1 MYIHVESLVKF
12 LFSKLSWSSG
22 FRGHLYLEDFR
33 GKNTLLQVRHAC
45 GLHSKESVLWLAFSD
60 FVWDYFSGH
69 YKMRTNSY
77 QEEIKGK
84 RDRKEVLLHRKGAR
98 F

>member
-1 MYIHVESLVKF
+1 MPAVYTP
-12 LFSKLSWSSG
+12 
-22 FRGHLYLEDFR
+22 
-33 GKNTLLQVRHAC
+33 KNLRY
-45 GLHSKESVLWLAFSD
+45 GLTFSD
-60 FVWDYFSGH
+60 FVWDFFSGH

-84 RDRKEVLLHRKGAR
+84 RDRKEVLLQRKGAG

>member
-1 MYIHVESLVKF
+1 MPAVYTP
-12 LFSKLSWSSG
+12 
-22 FRGHLYLEDFR
+22 
-33 GKNTLLQVRHAC
+33 KNLRY
-45 GLHSKESVLWLAFSD
+45 GLAFSD
-60 FVWDYFSGH
+60 FDWDCFSGH

-84 RDRKEVLLHRKGAR
+84 RDRKEVLLHRKGAG

>member
-1 MYIHVESLVKF
+1 MPVVSTP
-12 LFSKLSWSSG
+12 
-22 FRGHLYLEDFR
+22 
-33 GKNTLLQVRHAC
+33 KNLRYA
-45 GLHSKESVLWLAFSD
+45 LAFSD

-77 QEEIKGK
+77 QEEIKGIS
-84 RDRKEVLLHRKGAR
+84 DRKEVLLHRKGAG

>member
-1 MYIHVESLVKF
+1 MPVVYTP
-12 LFSKLSWSSG
+12 
-22 FRGHLYLEDFR
+22 
-33 GKNTLLQVRHAC
+33 KNLCYA
-45 GLHSKESVLWLAFSD
+45 LAFSD

-77 QEEIKGK
+77 QEEIKGM
-84 RDRKEVLLHRKGAR
+84 RDRKEVLLHRKGAG